1 MNRRL
6 TIFGRALL
14 ILISAA
20 AFYVAVIGMPFS
32 PTGIEGPLINI
43 NLLTILFY
51 ASMAVAALAGYARA
65 RTRIHGCVW
74 IGVLVLIAL
83 IALTAMVAFTAPR
96 LGEVCARVSTAL
108 GYAVAILVIVGLIP
122 YIRLAPHGAWSRL
135 RRRNRGPR

>member
-51 ASMAVAALAGYARA
+51 ASMAVVALAGYARA
-65 RTRIHGCVW
+65 GTRIQGCVW
-74 IGVLVLIAL
+74 IGVLTLIAL
-83 IALTAMVAFTAPR
+83 IALTATVAFMAPR
-96 LGEVCARVSTAL
+96 LGGVCDRVSTAL
-108 GYAVAILVIVGLIP
+108 GYAVAILVIWGLFT
-122 YIRLAPHGAWSRL
+122 YIRLAPRGAWSRF